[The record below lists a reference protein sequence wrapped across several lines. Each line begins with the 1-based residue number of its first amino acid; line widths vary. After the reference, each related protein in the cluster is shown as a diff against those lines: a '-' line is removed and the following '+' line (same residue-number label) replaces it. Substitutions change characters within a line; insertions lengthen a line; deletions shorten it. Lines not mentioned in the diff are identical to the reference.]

1 MANGTLI
8 TAVTGIVVAGVLGP
22 SITAWAYRRADR
34 QRFERDQMANR
45 RADLRALLDEGAQL
59 LGLGGTNLRLAHEAV
74 SAGGEEPQDVREW
87 ASNVHLFGQR
97 LRLRL
102 EAGDLV
108 LEKFEIVRTAL
119 VSVSKS
125 YGSDAAYSAA
135 LTTFEQPRAAFLD
148 AARDALEAP
157 FEDAS

>member
-1 MANGTLI
+1 
-8 TAVTGIVVAGVLGP
+8 
-22 SITAWAYRRADR
+22 
-34 QRFERDQMANR
+34 
-45 RADLRALLDEGAQL
+45 
-59 LGLGGTNLRLAHEAV
+59 
-74 SAGGEEPQDVREW
+74 
-87 ASNVHLFGQR
+87 
-97 LRLRL
+97 L

-135 LTTFEQPRAAFLD
+135 LTTFEQRRAAFLD